1 MKGVVLERLSEKIGN
16 TSVLIVLLFTLF
28 VVPVIPN
35 TEIRRIVFSIM
46 FTIIFF
52 MGVLA
57 MEKYKKLIFWIAIL
71 ALITEWISFK
81 FTLPL
86 LDFISHFTNIIFFMI
101 IVARFIMQVARTKE
115 VDAQMIIE
123 SINGYLLLGLAYAI
137 LVALVMQNIENAYR
151 FPEAITIYGNDSVH
165 LHEYIYYTFVTFTTL
180 GYGDII
186 PLIPISKSLSLLIS
200 VSGQIYVAIIIA
212 MLVGKYASIPQKK

>member
-1 MKGVVLERLSEKIGN
+1 M
-16 TSVLIVLLFTLF
+16 
-28 VVPVIPN
+28 
-35 TEIRRIVFSIM
+35 
-46 FTIIFF
+46 
-52 MGVLA
+52 
-57 MEKYKKLIFWIAIL
+57 
-71 ALITEWISFK
+71 
-81 FTLPL
+81 PL
-86 LDFISHFTNIIFFMI
+86 LEFISEFTNIVFFMI
-101 IVARFIMQVARTKE
+101 IVARFIMQIAITKE
-115 VDAQMIIE
+115 VDSKVIIE

-151 FPEAITIYGNDSVH
+151 FPEVITIYGNDSVH

-212 MLVGKYASIPQKK
+212 MLVGKYASIHQKK